1 MGFLCVEVVV
11 AALPPVFGCPQIAM
25 DASSILRPVL
35 AHLSPSSKV
44 FRLKLFGSASIDG
57 PDGPLTGRPVQ
68 RRRIGLLALLA
79 LARDRGLTR
88 DKLIAVLWPD
98 ADPERGRHLLSD
110 SLYRVNQAV
119 GGEAVTAIGDR
130 LRLEPERLP
139 SDAWEF
145 GEAIERRDWQRAV
158 DLHAGP
164 FLDGFYLTGADELER
179 WVDAQRE
186 RLARERAR
194 ALELLA
200 GAAEES
206 GDLESAVRWWRLLAV
221 QDPYSSRIAHRLMA
235 AFHRTGDTAGAVRHA
250 RVHAVLLKEELGLEP
265 DAELRAFVEQLHT
278 RSPAALPGQPQPP
291 PPAPAPPRSPAGGG
305 EASDTIAAPSA
316 PAAGTPGATSIAA
329 SVAVLPFVNL
339 TADPENEYFAD
350 GITEDLIAHLSR
362 IGALSVISRASIMRF
377 KSREPNLREI
387 GALLGAATL
396 LAGSV
401 RRVDDRVRIV
411 AQLVDAATGRCLWAE
426 TYDRRLTDVFAIQTD
441 VALHIGDALHAQ
453 LSPDEQRRVRKQP
466 TRNLQAYE
474 YYLKGRHCFARFT
487 DEAMRRAI
495 QFFERATALDPTYAL
510 AHASIAMAY
519 EDLGETGAMAPAE
532 ANRLARQAAAKAQA
546 LDDGLADVH
555 CIVGQLALVCDFD
568 WAAAEREF
576 ERALA
581 LAPSSADTYD
591 LYGRMCAALGRYDE
605 AIAMERRARELDPL
619 VHRAD
624 LATVLLRA
632 GRHAEALEVATHA
645 VAADS
650 TYARGRA
657 TLGWAYL
664 KTGRPS
670 EGLAELEAAV
680 ALAPTSTNWRAQWG
694 QALALEGRIEQ
705 AGNVLR
711 QLQEMAGQRF
721 VSPYHLAYVHAGLG
735 DHEAAIDCLERAY
748 EERSG
753 AIYGVGHSFLF
764 TSLHPHPRFQ
774 ALLRKMNLA

>member
-1 MGFLCVEVVV
+1 MSLLCVGVVV
-11 AALPPVFGCPQIAM
+11 AALPPVFGWLHIALA
-25 DASSILRPVL
+25 ASSTHRPVL
-35 AHLSPSSKV
+35 AHLSPRSKV

-68 RRRIGLLALLA
+68 RRRLGLLALLA

-110 SLYRVNQAV
+110 SVYRVNQAV
-119 GGEAVTAIGDR
+119 GGEAIAAIGDR
-130 LRLEPERLP
+130 LRLDPERLS

-145 GEAIERRDWQRAV
+145 GEAIERREWQRAV
-158 DLHAGP
+158 DLHAAP

-186 RLARERAR
+186 QLARERAR
-194 ALELLA
+194 AIERLA
-200 GAAEES
+200 GAAEQAGE
-206 GDLESAVRWWRLLAV
+206 LQNAVRWWRLLAE

-235 AFHRTGDTAGAVRHA
+235 ALHRTGDTAGAVRHA

-265 DAELRAFVEQLHT
+265 DAELQAFVEQLHT
-278 RSPAALPGQPQPP
+278 PSPAPRPGTAGI
-291 PPAPAPPRSPAGGG
+291 PAPTAGAPDT
-305 EASDTIAAPSA
+305 ASSA
-316 PAAGTPGATSIAA
+316 P

-339 TADPENEYFAD
+339 TTDPENEYFAD

-377 KSREPNLREI
+377 KSREPSPREI
-387 GALLGAATL
+387 GAALGAATL

-426 TYDRRLTDVFAIQTD
+426 TYDRRLTDVFAIQAD

-453 LSPDEQRRVRKQP
+453 LSPDEKTRVRQEP
-466 TRNLQAYE
+466 TQNPQAYD
-474 YYLKGRHCFARFT
+474 YYLKGRHCFAKFT
-487 DEAMRRAI
+487 DEATRRAI
-495 QFFERATALDPTYAL
+495 QFFERATALDPAYAL
-510 AHASIAMAY
+510 AYASIAMAY

-568 WAAAEREF
+568 WAGAEREF

-605 AIAMERRARELDPL
+605 AITMERRARELDPL

-632 GRHAEALEVATHA
+632 GRHDEALEAATRA
-645 VAADS
+645 VAADP

-680 ALAPTSTNWRAQWG
+680 SLAPTSINWRAQWG
-694 QALALEGRIEQ
+694 QALALEGRVEQ
-705 AGNVLR
+705 ARGVLR
-711 QLQEMAGQRF
+711 QLQDMAGQRF
-721 VSPYHLAYVHAGLG
+721 VSPYHLAYVYTGLG
-735 DHEAAIDCLERAY
+735 DNEAAIDCLEQAY
-748 EERSG
+748 EERTG

-764 TSLHPHPRFQ
+764 TALHPHPRFR
-774 ALLRKMNLA
+774 ALMRKMNLA

>member
-1 MGFLCVEVVV
+1 M
-11 AALPPVFGCPQIAM
+11 ADLPPVFGWLHIAPA
-25 DASSILRPVL
+25 ASSTHRPVL
-35 AHLSPSSKV
+35 AHLSPRSKV

-88 DKLIAVLWPD
+88 DKLTAVLWPD

-110 SLYRVNQAV
+110 SVYRVNQAV
-119 GGEAVTAIGDR
+119 GGEAIAAIGDR
-130 LRLEPERLP
+130 LRLDPKRLP

-145 GEAIERRDWQRAV
+145 GEALERREWQRAV
-158 DLHAGP
+158 DLHAAP

-186 RLARERAR
+186 QLARERAR
-194 ALELLA
+194 ALERLA
-200 GAAEES
+200 GAAEQAGE
-206 GDLESAVRWWRLLAV
+206 LQNAVRWWRLLAA

-235 AFHRTGDTAGAVRHA
+235 ALHRTGDTAGAVRHA

-265 DAELRAFVEQLHT
+265 DAELQAFVQQLHT
-278 RSPAALPGQPQPP
+278 PPPGPRPAAGEGRGGAGIGAAPASPP
-291 PPAPAPPRSPAGGG
+291 PPTAGIPAP
-305 EASDTIAAPSA
+305 T
-316 PAAGTPGATSIAA
+316 AGTPDTASSAP

-339 TADPENEYFAD
+339 SADPENEYFAD

-387 GALLGAATL
+387 GAALGAATL

-426 TYDRRLTDVFAIQTD
+426 TYDRRLTDVFAIQAD
-441 VALHIGDALHAQ
+441 VALHIGDALHAH
-453 LSPDEQRRVRKQP
+453 LSPDERTRVRKEP
-466 TRNLQAYE
+466 TQNLKAYE
-474 YYLKGRHCFARFT
+474 YYLKGRHCFANFT
-487 DEAMRRAI
+487 DEETRRAI

-510 AHASIAMAY
+510 AYASIAMAY

-555 CIVGQLALVCDFD
+555 CIIGQLALVCDFD
-568 WAAAEREF
+568 WAGAEREF

-605 AIAMERRARELDPL
+605 AISMERRARELDPL

-632 GRHAEALEVATHA
+632 GRHDEALMAATRA
-645 VAADS
+645 VAADA
-650 TYARGRA
+650 TYARGHA

-680 ALAPTSTNWRAQWG
+680 SLAPTSTNWRAQWG
-694 QALALEGRIEQ
+694 QALALEGRVEQ
-705 AGNVLR
+705 AHGVLR
-711 QLQEMAGQRF
+711 QLQDMATQRF
-721 VSPYHLAYVHAGLG
+721 VSPYHLAYVYTGLG
-735 DHEAAIDCLERAY
+735 DDEAAIDCLERAY

-753 AIYGVGHSFLF
+753 AIYGVGRSFLF

-774 ALLRKMNLA
+774 GLLRKMNLA

>member
-1 MGFLCVEVVV
+1 MVV
-11 AALPPVFGCPQIAM
+11 AALPPNFGWLHIALV
-25 DASSILRPVL
+25 ASSTHRPVL
-35 AHLSPSSKV
+35 AHLSPRSKV

-110 SLYRVNQAV
+110 SVYRVNQAV
-119 GGEAVTAIGDR
+119 GGEAIAAIGDR
-130 LRLEPERLP
+130 LRLDPERLS

-145 GEAIERRDWQRAV
+145 GEAIERREWQRAV
-158 DLHAGP
+158 DLHAAP

-186 RLARERAR
+186 QLARERGR

-200 GAAEES
+200 GAAEQAGEIQN
-206 GDLESAVRWWRLLAV
+206 AVRWWRLLAA

-235 AFHRTGDTAGAVRHA
+235 ALHRAGNTAGAVRHA

-265 DAELRAFVEQLHT
+265 DAELQAFVEELHT
-278 RSPAALPGQPQPP
+278 PQPGP
-291 PPAPAPPRSPAGGG
+291 RPPAGQEGDGTGS
-305 EASDTIAAPSA
+305 AAPVRA
-316 PAAGTPGATSIAA
+316 PQPAAGIPAPTPGAPDTASGAP

-387 GALLGAATL
+387 GAALGAATL

-441 VALHIGDALHAQ
+441 VALHIGDALHAH
-453 LSPDEQRRVRKQP
+453 LSPEEQRRIRKQP
-466 TRNLQAYE
+466 TQNLQAYE
-474 YYLKGRHCFARFT
+474 YYLKGRHCFAKFT
-487 DEAMRRAI
+487 DEETRRAI
-495 QFFERATALDPTYAL
+495 RFFERATALDPAYAL

-519 EDLGETGAMAPAE
+519 EDLGETGAMASAE

-568 WAAAEREF
+568 WAGAEREF

-605 AIAMERRARELDPL
+605 AITMERRARELDPL

-632 GRHAEALEVATHA
+632 GRHDEALEAATRT
-645 VAADS
+645 VAADP

-680 ALAPTSTNWRAQWG
+680 SLAPTSTNWRAQWG
-694 QALALEGRIEQ
+694 QALALEGRVEQ
-705 AGNVLR
+705 ARGVLR

-721 VSPYHLAYVHAGLG
+721 VSPYHLAYVYAGLG
-735 DHEAAIDCLERAY
+735 DDDAAIDCLERAY

-753 AIYGVGHSFLF
+753 AIYGVGRSFLF
-764 TSLHPHPRFQ
+764 TSLHQHPRFQ